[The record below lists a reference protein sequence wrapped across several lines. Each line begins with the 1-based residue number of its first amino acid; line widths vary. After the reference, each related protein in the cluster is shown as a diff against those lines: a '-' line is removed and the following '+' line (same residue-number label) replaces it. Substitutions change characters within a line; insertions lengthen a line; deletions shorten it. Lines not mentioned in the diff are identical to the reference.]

1 MTRQWWPMEPLMF
14 RIQNKRDVIPGLGL
28 SRFMLSLASSWK
40 QEQWG
45 TATLESAQWLYQR
58 CIGLYVIADVDAG
71 VDQIGEY
78 FVFVVELKWGLDAA
92 SLWNRQPE
100 EIGDFVMC
108 VETETLNRS
117 LYLGTIFSHW
127 WRMRTNLYETM

>member
-1 MTRQWWPMEPLMF
+1 MF

-28 SRFMLSLASSWK
+28 SRLMLLLTSSRK

-45 TATLESAQWLYQR
+45 TATLESAQWLHQR
-58 CIGLYVIADVDAG
+58 RTGLYAIADADAG

-78 FVFVVELKWGLDAA
+78 FVFVAQLKWGLDAA

-108 VETETLNRS
+108 VETETLNMTISARKIP
-117 LYLGTIFSHW
+117 LLGYHFLT
-127 WRMRTNLYETM
+127 LVVYADKPL